1 MGTSERLYLYW
12 DPAIDGA
19 FRRRLERALGG
30 LKVDCADGD
39 MVDPDPDNPGVVMA
53 LAAAAGGWSLPA
65 RADIIVQGGPG
76 EFPAHGHA
84 LRLEAADIESETARW
99 TRFVEKLRDKL
110 GIASLAL
117 PDEDLAV
124 RLDDAA
130 RRADTAEAAVAT
142 AQLHE
147 ANVIRERDRLQ
158 ADLIAAR
165 KEAERLR
172 SEIARL
178 AQINEAGA
186 FAIGQAPEDVRPA
199 IAAGREHAARA
210 QLAAAR
216 AAEAAASYPG
226 VIAWA
231 GVASYSGES
240 RNGKPH
246 GLGVMAF
253 DTGSFYRGEFADGQ
267 RAGHGI
273 GGSDDGFVWSGEW
286 KHDEACGAGV
296 LEAHDGRR
304 FEGSVKPDADGAP
317 RPDRGWTWDVQ
328 PAKRVKV
335 HEAAPR
341 TLPAPA
347 K

>member
-1 MGTSERLYLYW
+1 
-12 DPAIDGA
+12 
-19 FRRRLERALGG
+19 
-30 LKVDCADGD
+30 
-39 MVDPDPDNPGVVMA
+39 MVDPDPENPGVLMA

-65 RADIIVQGGPG
+65 RADIVVQGGPG
-76 EFPAHGHA
+76 EFPEHRNA
-84 LRLEAADIESETARW
+84 LRLEISDIEDETARW
-99 TRFVEKLRDKL
+99 VRLVEKLRGKL
-110 GIASLAL
+110 GMASLAL
-117 PDEDLAV
+117 PEEDLAV

-147 ANVIRERDRLQ
+147 ANAIRERDRLQ

-178 AQINEAGA
+178 AQLNEAGA

-199 IAAGREHAARA
+199 IAAGRDHAARA

-216 AAEAAASYPG
+216 ASEAAANYPG

-253 DTGSFYRGEFADGQ
+253 LKGREQVAYYRGEFADGQ

-296 LEAHDGRR
+296 LEADDGRR
-304 FEGSVKPDADGAP
+304 FEGSVKPDANGAP
-317 RPDRGWTWDVQ
+317 RPDRGWTWNTR
-328 PAKRVKV
+328 PAGRVRV
-335 HEAAPR
+335 HEPAPKP
-341 TLPAPA
+341 LPAP
-347 K
+347 